1 MIRDLSKVTRRTWEA
16 PLFAGDGAWAWGW
29 GPEEPE
35 GPCELGSRPEELGPA
50 VRQVCLG
57 SAFKGSTERG
67 CAEHS
72 CPGGRGRNPRG
83 GVAWGPDPV
92 PCSHSRSQSRPSPC
106 PGHLCNI
113 FTCSLSPMVPFK
125 CLFKLSHTRCGQGL
139 GAWLP

>member
-1 MIRDLSKVTRRTWEA
+1 MGSEMIRDLSKVTRRTWEA

-83 GVAWGPDPV
+83 GWPGAQTPLPAATADHSPGPHPAPDTSV
-92 PCSHSRSQSRPSPC
+92 TFSHAHSRRWCRLSV
-106 PGHLCNI
+106 
-113 FTCSLSPMVPFK
+113 CSN
-125 CLFKLSHTRCGQGL
+125 
-139 GAWLP
+139 